1 VRVFKLTR
9 GFYAGFMVQES
20 QFSFQFIF
28 SFCSFY

>member
-1 VRVFKLTR
+1 LCATDLN
-9 GFYAGFMVQES
+9 FYAGFMVQES